1 MTDNLTLDTKSPYWE
16 NVLLTDSGF
25 YDPFD
30 LSQPLQAI
38 IDKFAHMVGKPFHE
52 ARVLFIPAAA
62 VDEEAKTIANTLKTE
77 LLWLGF
83 LPDNITTYELDSKM
97 SEEMV
102 MTYDVM
108 YFTGGWCGH
117 LLETIKKTGFD
128 KIIRHF
134 VFANKVYVGVSAGS
148 IIATPNI
155 MGCFGDSNNPETE
168 GLCLI
173 NAYLDCHCNMNP
185 NAKPQV
191 LSLPHIMLFTH
202 QALAVSSTGY
212 ELIEE
217 TNRSHYFDE
226 INLQEI
232 GSKIWQYKD

>member
-1 MTDNLTLDTKSPYWE
+1 MTDKLTLDTKSPCWE

-25 YDPFD
+25 YDLFD

-38 IDKFAHMVGKPFHE
+38 IDKFAHMVGKPFNE
-52 ARVLFIPAAA
+52 TRVLFIPAAA
-62 VDEEAKTIANTLKTE
+62 VDEEAKAIANTLKTE

-97 SEEMV
+97 SEETV

-108 YFTGGWCGH
+108 YFTGGWCAH
-117 LLETIKKTGFD
+117 LLEAIKKTGFD

-155 MGCFGDSNNPETE
+155 MGCFGDPNNPETE

-173 NAYLDCHCNMNP
+173 NAYLDCHCNLNP

-191 LSLPHIMLFTH
+191 LPLPHIMLFTH

-217 TNRSHYFDE
+217 TNRSH
-226 INLQEI
+226 
-232 GSKIWQYKD
+232 